1 MDQSSN
7 ESRTIKSAH
16 TLFAVIERIRES
28 DGITVTQIARDLD
41 VSPSTAHAHL
51 KTLEKESWAVK
62 RDSQYYLSLQF
73 LEYGILARDQW
84 DIVEYAKPHLQ
95 YIAEETKEAVWLVC
109 EERGYGVFLDSA
121 IGEHGVSVGG
131 KIGSTVPLH
140 WIAAGKAILSQY
152 PEEHIR
158 EIIDD
163 VGLHKKGPNSITTES
178 ELESEL
184 EEIRDQGVAFAEGE
198 LFGGLR
204 AIGVPIMHNGNV
216 LAGLSI
222 GGPSN
227 RLRGEYFRENLPELL
242 LGEVNEIEI
251 RYATE

>member
-1 MDQSSN
+1 MDQKSN
-7 ESRTIKSAH
+7 ESRTVKAAH
-16 TLFAVIERIRES
+16 TLFAVIERIREAN
-28 DGITVTQIARDLD
+28 GATVSQIARDID

-51 KTLEKESWAVK
+51 KTLEQESWAVK
-62 RDSQYYLSLQF
+62 RDGQYYLSLQF

-95 YIAEETKEAVWLVC
+95 HIAEETKESVWLVC
-109 EERGYGVFLDSA
+109 EERGYGIFLDSA
-121 IGEHGVSVGG
+121 IGEHGVAVGG

-152 PEEHIR
+152 PEERVR
-158 EIIDD
+158 EIVED
-163 VGLHKKGPNSITTES
+163 VGLKEKGPNAITDTS

-184 EEIRDQGVAFAEGE
+184 EKVRDQGVAFAEGE
-198 LFGGLR
+198 LFEGLR
-204 AIGVPIMHNGNV
+204 AIGVPIMYDGNV

-222 GGPSN
+222 AGPSN
-227 RLRGEYFRENLPELL
+227 RFRGEYFYEELPELL